1 MTDPREQAFSDMR
14 DIAVCVAL
22 IVAVMLCGCAPVEIA
37 PGEAVTVTHD
47 GYVIPAPA
55 TAPADFDSNPW
66 AAHGDP
72 DLRSTPAEGTR

>member
-1 MTDPREQAFSDMR
+1 MNREQDASDIR
-14 DIAVCVAL
+14 DIICAILLFVA
-22 IVAVMLCGCAPVEIA
+22 IMCCGCAPVEIA

-72 DLRSTPAEGTR
+72 DLRSTPAPEGTR